1 MYPHPRSPCARDPI
15 VVRARR
21 GENRARPVRVYK
33 GAHAI
38 DPVGARAPP
47 AHTTRDTCQ
56 GMSTSIARSCVDH
69 CRDRGAMRRTVAIAL
84 IVGTLLTLINLGDR
98 LSAGDLD
105 TVTLGRIAADYAVP
119 WVVSSVGYIAARRTA
134 VARAD

>member
-1 MYPHPRSPCARDPI
+1 
-15 VVRARR
+15 
-21 GENRARPVRVYK
+21 
-33 GAHAI
+33 
-38 DPVGARAPP
+38 
-47 AHTTRDTCQ
+47 
-56 GMSTSIARSCVDH
+56 
-69 CRDRGAMRRTVAIAL
+69 MRRQRGSLDRSNRHEEIVKSLFYFAITIAL

-119 WVVSSVGYIAARRTA
+119 WVVSSVGYITARRTA